1 VVVEV
6 ELTTEELLALEVLE
20 AVEAVEQ
27 AVLTIMELLEL
38 LTRAVVVVAVLFK
51 PTHLI
56 GLAVRVVLV

>member
-1 VVVEV
+1 VAVVV

-27 AVLTIMELLEL
+27 AVLIIVELPEL
-38 LTRAVVVVAVLFK
+38 LTRAAAVAAVQFK